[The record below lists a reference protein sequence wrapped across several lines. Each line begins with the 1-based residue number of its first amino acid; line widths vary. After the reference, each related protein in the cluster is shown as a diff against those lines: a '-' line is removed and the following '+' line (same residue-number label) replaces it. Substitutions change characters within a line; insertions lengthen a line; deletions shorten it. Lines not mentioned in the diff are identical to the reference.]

1 MKLILF
7 SLCFLSLPL
16 LAMTENAEVQ
26 AIPRHNNGEFRTEGT
41 FRGGAANT
49 AGLKSLKSE
58 LVPAQGVERWTLEF
72 ADAVTK
78 KPASLAPQFQVKM
91 VKAES
96 FQRPDG
102 TVVYTEPP
110 KVLLFLRGIHG
121 SQVEA
126 AQLAKS
132 IKRSRFVKEVIPYPA
147 IEDGDMAIEM
157 ILVREALVSPYHP
170 RYAESKLVLDL
181 K

>member
-1 MKLILF
+1 MPLF
-7 SLCFLSLPL
+7 
-16 LAMTENAEVQ
+16 AMTDTPQ
-26 AIPRHNNGEFRTEGT
+26 IFSIPRHSNGEFRTEGI

-49 AGLKSLKSE
+49 AGLLSLKAE
-58 LVPAQGVERWTLEF
+58 PVPRQGLERWTLEF
-72 ADAVTK
+72 ADASTK
-78 KPASLAPQFQVKM
+78 KPASLAPQFQVKI

-110 KVLLFLRGIHG
+110 KVLLLLRGIHG

-126 AQLAKS
+126 SQIAKA
-132 IKRSRFVKEVIPYPA
+132 IKRSKFVKEVIPYPA

-157 ILVREALVSPYHP
+157 VLSREALVSPYHP
-170 RYAESKLVLDL
+170 RYAESKLVIEL